1 MQGTIFT
8 SFSDM
13 VIEKMGMECWNGL
26 LEQTKPTSNGIY
38 TAGAQYN
45 DNELLEMVKL
55 LSEQSAIAVNDLLNA
70 FGEYMFE
77 ALYQNSPTDLSSLNN
92 LKDFL
97 LAIDSVIH
105 SEVKRVHPNA
115 YLPSF
120 KYHNSKNGD
129 LILQYFSKRK
139 LCYVAIGLIRGAAAK
154 FSEKIT
160 ISHPVCMHDGAKHCE
175 LIIHFEG

>member
-1 MQGTIFT
+1 MQGSIFT
-8 SFSDM
+8 AFSDM
-13 VIEKMGMECWNGL
+13 VIEKMGMACWNEL
-26 LEQTKPTSNGIY
+26 LEQTKPASQGIY
-38 TAGAQYN
+38 TAGEQYK
-45 DNELLEMVKL
+45 DAELIEMVKL
-55 LSEQSAIAVNDLLNA
+55 LSKKTDIAINDLLTA

-77 ALYQNSPTDLSSLNN
+77 GLYQNSPADLSSLTN

-105 SEVKRVHPNA
+105 SEVKRLHPSA

-120 KYHNSKNGD
+120 KYHSSDNGD
-129 LILQYFSKRK
+129 LTLEYCSKRK
-139 LCYVAIGLIRGAAAK
+139 LCHVAVGLIRGAAAK

-160 ISHPVCMHDGAKHCE
+160 ISHPVCMHKGADHCE

>member
-8 SFSDM
+8 SFSEM
-13 VIEKMGMECWNGL
+13 VIEKMGMECWNDL
-26 LEQTKPTSNGIY
+26 LDKTKPDSNGVY

-45 DNELLEMVKL
+45 DNELIAMVKL
-55 LSEQSAIAVNDLLNA
+55 LSEKSGIAINDLLNA
-70 FGEYMFE
+70 FGEYMFDT
-77 ALYQNSPTDLSSLNN
+77 LYENSPADLSSLTN

-105 SEVKRVHPNA
+105 SEVKRVHPSA

-120 KYHNSKNGD
+120 KYHDSKNGD
-129 LILQYFSKRK
+129 LILEYSSKRK
-139 LCYVAIGLIRGAAAK
+139 LCYVATGLIRGAAAK

-160 ISHPVCMHDGAKHCE
+160 ISHPVCMHNGADHCE
-175 LIIHFEG
+175 IIIHFEG